1 MTETKRRSGGHWWG
15 AKAHKKREARRAKLA
30 LERRTAGKPTR
41 GQQALTALVDVWL
54 IACVAV
60 VVYGTGQIHAPA
72 GWIVA
77 GVLGAGLA
85 WLYEYGGR
93 QP

>member
-1 MTETKRRSGGHWWG
+1 V
-15 AKAHKKREARRAKLA
+15 KAAEARR
-30 LERRTAGKPTR
+30 EAGKPTLDQR
-41 GQQALTALVDVWL
+41 VLAALVDVWL
-54 IACVAV
+54 IACAAA

-77 GVLGAGLA
+77 GALGAGLA